1 MSNLPDEFNPLPGV
15 EYKPEEVALAQ
26 LIVEGV
32 VGISHKITLIPAIYV
47 PTGKRVMTIA
57 IFQPGIEMGTV
68 KIEPVAILLTDP
80 SEVTEPQ
87 LEHTDGDGNVNDEA
101 QDSAES
107 DGADSDPEHPG

>member
-1 MSNLPDEFNPLPGV
+1 MSQLPDEFNPLPGV

-57 IFQPGIEMGTV
+57 IFQPGIEIGTV

-87 LEHTDGDGNVNDEA
+87 LEHTDGAGNANDETRDPV
-101 QDSAES
+101 DSDRT
-107 DGADSDPEHPG
+107 DGDPEHPG